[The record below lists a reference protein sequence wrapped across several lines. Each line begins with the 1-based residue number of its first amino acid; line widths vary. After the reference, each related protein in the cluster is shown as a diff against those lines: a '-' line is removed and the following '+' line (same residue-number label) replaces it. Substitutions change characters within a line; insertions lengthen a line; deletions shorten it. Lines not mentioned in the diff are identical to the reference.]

1 LSLGEAKLM
10 SVERAQKSFPH
21 PADRLI
27 SVLDVQLIG
36 QLTRGIKQIEKLV
49 LPEALSTSLPRKVFN
64 GVASD
69 RVSAMTGSIANLT
82 CGALV
87 WSD

>member
-1 LSLGEAKLM
+1 MPE
-10 SVERAQKSFPH
+10 
-21 PADRLI
+21 
-27 SVLDVQLIG
+27 VLN
-36 QLTRGIKQIEKLV
+36 
-49 LPEALSTSLPRKVFN
+49 TSLPRKVFN

-69 RVSAMTGSIANLT
+69 RVSAMTGTFANLT